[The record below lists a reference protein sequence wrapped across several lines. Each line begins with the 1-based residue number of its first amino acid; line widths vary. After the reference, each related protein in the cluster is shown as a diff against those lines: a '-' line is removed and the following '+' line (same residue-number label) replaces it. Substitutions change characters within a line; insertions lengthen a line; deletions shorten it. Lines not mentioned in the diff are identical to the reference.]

1 MLLRQPGRFVI
12 AFPTLNLVELL
23 TILDIVE
30 VYTVNEFCTQNFAIT
45 NNGMLESQ

>member
-30 VYTVNEFCTQNFAIT
+30 VYTANEFCTQKFAIT
-45 NNGMLESQ
+45 NNGILESQ